1 MFAIILI
8 VLDLITLFLL
18 FFLAYTF
25 KVAFKIGIQFSF
37 DFYITH
43 LYWLPFFIIILLFF
57 QGIYTHRFSFFE
69 ESYRIFRILTISLMS
84 ILVFALIYNV
94 YAISRYM
101 LLVFWFF
108 GSIFLIAQKY
118 LFKRYIFKKG
128 WFLKKVYILN
138 NSSNYDL
145 AKKIINENIYLGY
158 EIVEDEKEA
167 SEVIVLNPRI
177 DLNELSKLFKKYK
190 SLKFA
195 FAEDG
200 IPLLN
205 VQVENIFTRPL
216 SFISVRNNLVS
227 KTMEINK
234 RIFDIVFA
242 TFLLILFFPVMV
254 IIAFLVKLTSKGPIF
269 YIQERPGKH
278 GKVIKIYKF
287 RTMYMDAEGKLK
299 EVLEKDQSLKLEF
312 QKYKKLKDDPR
323 ITKVGKFLRKFSLDE
338 LPQLF
343 NVIKGDMSIVGPRP
357 YQLDELKEMGEYKD
371 IIFSVKPGL
380 TGLWQ
385 ISGRSDL
392 NFETKLKLETWYVL
406 NWNFWLDIFIIIRT
420 IPIVISGKGAY

>member
-1 MFAIILI
+1 M
-8 VLDLITLFLL
+8 

-37 DFYITH
+37 EFYITH

-69 ESYRIFRILTISLMS
+69 ESYRIFRILTISLVS

-101 LLVFWFF
+101 LLVFWIF
-108 GSIFLIAQKY
+108 GSIFLIVQKY

-128 WFLKKVYILN
+128 WFLRKVYILN
-138 NSSNYDL
+138 NSSNYEL
-145 AKKIINENIYLGY
+145 TKKIVSENIYLGY
-158 EIVEDEKEA
+158 KIVEDEKYA
-167 SEVIVLNPRI
+167 DEVIVLNPT
-177 DLNELSKLFKKYK
+177 LKLGELSKLFKRYK
-190 SLKFA
+190 SVKFA

-205 VQVENIFTRPL
+205 IQVENIFTRPL

-227 KTMEINK
+227 RVMEINK
-234 RIFDIVFA
+234 RIFDIVFSI
-242 TFLLILFFPVMV
+242 FLIILFLPVMI
-254 IIAFLVKLTSKGPIF
+254 IIAILIKLTSKGPIF
-269 YIQERPGKH
+269 YTQERPGKH
-278 GKVIKIYKF
+278 GKTIKIYKF
-287 RTMYMDAEGKLK
+287 RTMYVDAERKLI
-299 EVLEKDQSLKLEF
+299 EVLEKDQNLKLEF
-312 QKYKKLKDDPR
+312 QKYRKIRDDPR
-323 ITKVGKFLRKFSLDE
+323 ITKLGKFLRKFSLDE

-343 NVIKGDMSIVGPRP
+343 NVIKGEMSIVGPRP
-357 YQLDELKEMGEYKD
+357 YQLDELEHIGEYKD

-406 NWNFWLDIFIIIRT
+406 NWNLWLDIFIIIRT